1 MRTVKAPAFD
11 PRARLKVRATGF
23 WSTDWSLTVLLII
36 LVGNIFVLPL
46 TEFATWGRVAARSVL
61 SLVIISGVIAT
72 LDDRGFLALVVVLS
86 LGSVLVGWE
95 NVKRP
100 NLYFHLCNDLFSLL
114 FVGFLAGLILRQV
127 LRPGPITSRRVQ
139 GSVAVYLLLGLLWAI
154 WYELIEFLAPGSF
167 GPLRHS
173 GAASLPELAYFSYT
187 TLTTLGLGPIV
198 PMRPL
203 ARSLVILEGL
213 VGQLFPVILIAG
225 LVTMEIDHRNRSRQ
239 V

>member
-1 MRTVKAPAFD
+1 MRADKAPLGR
-11 PRARLKVRATGF
+11 RARLRLRTRGL

-36 LVGNIFVLPL
+36 LIGNIFALPL
-46 TEFATWGRVAARSVL
+46 TEFATWGRVAARTIL

-72 LDDRGFLALVVVLS
+72 LGDRRILTVAVVLS
-86 LGSVLVGWE
+86 AGSVSVGWE

-100 NLYFHLCNDLFSLL
+100 NLYFHLSSDLFSLL

-167 GPLRHS
+167 GPLRHK

-187 TLTTLGLGPIV
+187 TLTTLGLGGTV
-198 PMRPL
+198 PLKAL
-203 ARSLVILEGL
+203 ARSLVMLEAL

-225 LVTMEIDHRNRSRQ
+225 LVTMEIGHRSRSRQ
-239 V
+239 T